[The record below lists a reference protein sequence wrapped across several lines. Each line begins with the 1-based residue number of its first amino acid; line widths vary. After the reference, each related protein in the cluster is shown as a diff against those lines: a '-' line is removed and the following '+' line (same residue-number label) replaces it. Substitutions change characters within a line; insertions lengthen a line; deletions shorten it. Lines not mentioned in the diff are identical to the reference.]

1 MVTHRSNWHETMESM
16 TPLEKFN
23 RMAVRAASTVID
35 TYSTSFSLASSLL
48 GPETRTHIRNLY
60 AVVRIADEIVD
71 GAAAEAGVNVTEV
84 LDRFEADTF
93 LAIEQQFSPNP
104 ALQAFAVTARTCG
117 IDLDHLRAFF
127 ASMRADLTPSAHTR
141 TSREE
146 YVFGSAE
153 VIGLMCLSIF
163 TYRKRLNDRAQGTCT
178 VAARHLGK
186 AFQLINFLR
195 DHHTDDTALGRRY
208 LVLTDESKAELIE
221 EIREDL
227 RIAHLGIPVL
237 PLTAR
242 TGVLASYLLFQD
254 LTDRLEAATLADIAA
269 ERVRVP
275 ATRKTYLAARAVA
288 LASRMKEN

>member
-1 MVTHRSNWHETMESM
+1 MTHRA

-23 RMAVRAASTVID
+23 RMAVRSASTVIAC
-35 TYSTSFSLASSLL
+35 YSTSFSLASTLL

-71 GAAAEAGVNVTEV
+71 GVAAEAGLSGEDIAEV
-84 LDRFEADTF
+84 LNRFEADTCT
-93 LAIEQQFSPNP
+93 AIEKQFSPNP
-104 ALQAFAVTARTCG
+104 ALHAFAKTARTCR
-117 IDLDHLRAFF
+117 IDPEHLRAFF
-127 ASMRADLTPSAHTR
+127 ASMRADLTPGVHTPS
-141 TSREE
+141 SREE

-163 TYRKRLNDRAQGTCT
+163 TFKQPLNDRAQGTCS

-195 DHHTDDTALGRRY
+195 DYHTDDTALGRHY
-208 LVLTDESKAELIE
+208 LDLTEASKAELIA

-227 RIAHLGIPVL
+227 KIALLGIPVL

-242 TGVLASYLLFQD
+242 SGVYASYLLFQD
-254 LTDRLEAATLADIAA
+254 LTDRLEAATLAEIQA

-275 ATRKTYLAARAVA
+275 AARKSYLAARAVA
-288 LASRMKEN
+288 LAPRMKEN